1 MDGKSLDIEC
11 RRYVTLPGQA
21 CAYKVGEIK
30 LRQLRQKAKDALG
43 NVYFINDLLIE

>member
-43 NVYFINDLLIE
+43 KAYFIND